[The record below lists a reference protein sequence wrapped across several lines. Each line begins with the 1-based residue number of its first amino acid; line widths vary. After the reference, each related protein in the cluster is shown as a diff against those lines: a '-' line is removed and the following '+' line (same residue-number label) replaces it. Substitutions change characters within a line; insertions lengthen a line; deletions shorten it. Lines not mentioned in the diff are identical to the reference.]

1 MVNLAEKVAKII
13 SNEGISVNAMEK
25 LIGASK
31 GVLGKFLNQDAGTD
45 IQSKW
50 LLMIAEKFPQ
60 YSAEWL
66 VRDADPMIRVS
77 EQNTVN
83 GINNGHVGST
93 YGAENQ
99 QTKPVSCDACDL
111 LAAKNQIIAA
121 QQGTI
126 EAQRIAIDALRH

>member
-1 MVNLAEKVAKII
+1 M
-13 SNEGISVNAMEK
+13 
-25 LIGASK
+25 
-31 GVLGKFLNQDAGTD
+31 NQDAGTD

-93 YGAENQ
+93 YGTENQ
-99 QTKPVSCDACDL
+99 QTKSVSCDACDL
-111 LAAKNQIIAA
+111 LAAKDQIIAA